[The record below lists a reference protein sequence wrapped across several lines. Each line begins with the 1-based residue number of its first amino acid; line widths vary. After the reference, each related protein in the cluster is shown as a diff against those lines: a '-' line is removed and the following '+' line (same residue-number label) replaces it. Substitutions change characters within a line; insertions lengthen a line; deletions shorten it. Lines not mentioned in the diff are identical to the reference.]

1 MQYHFN
7 SDMRRFIPI
16 VLMVLI
22 FLSIY
27 TSSILLTEKFKNA
40 GIKAFEKPN
49 DPANIFYFF
58 AILLLITVAIILL
71 AKLWRKELIQIFVLF
86 AVGAT
91 IFTLIQ
97 TLLYDV
103 MSGIILN
110 LLSATLS
117 GIIVISLLFYPEWY
131 VIDLSAILLSISAV
145 TIFGISLSIPLVIAL
160 LIILALYDAISVY
173 KTKHMIDLA
182 DTVVDLKLPVLF
194 VIPHKISYRFRKQAG
209 GLKKQVKRKER
220 DAFFVGVGDVVIPGI
235 LVISSYSFTSSAIL
249 SLSVI
254 AGIVLSFIVLMIFVS
269 KGKPHA
275 GLPFLNTGA
284 ILGYIVS
291 SLIFYKSLIGFTI

>member
-1 MQYHFN
+1 M
-7 SDMRRFIPI
+7 S
-16 VLMVLI
+16 LI
-22 FLSIY
+22 FISVYLFSLGLV
-27 TSSILLTEKFKNA
+27 SKFETA
-40 GIKAFEKPN
+40 GVKAFERPD
-49 DPANIFYFF
+49 DPINIAYFF
-58 AILLLITVAIILL
+58 IILIVVTLIILVVKIWMKEIIQVIILL
-71 AKLWRKELIQIFVLF
+71 AV
-86 AVGAT
+86 AAT
-91 IFTLIQ
+91 TFTFFQ
-97 TLLYDV
+97 ATLLDILSEPY
-103 MSGIILN
+103 SIIASL
-110 LLSATLS
+110 LLSAL
-117 GIIVISLLFYPEWY
+117 IAFLLLIYPEWY